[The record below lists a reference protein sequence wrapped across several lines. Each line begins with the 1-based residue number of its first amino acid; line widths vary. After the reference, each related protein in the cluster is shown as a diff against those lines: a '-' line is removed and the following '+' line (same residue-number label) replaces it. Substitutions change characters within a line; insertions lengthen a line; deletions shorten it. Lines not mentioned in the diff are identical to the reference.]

1 MKSGEEMPS
10 SRSWAAFRSNREF
23 LTEPFSWPKGLTLE
37 NFTTIFTTSHVLTY
51 IKNSAIVWAA

>member
-1 MKSGEEMPS
+1 MPS
-10 SRSWAAFRSNREF
+10 SRSWAAFRANREL

-51 IKNSAIVWAA
+51 IKNSAIAWAA